1 MQDLTELI
9 VNLIQDLSS
18 GNGFIRFIVIMV
30 KVPVCILVEKKNRED
45 LRGTSQE
52 TFLEFWPT
60 GHTV

>member
-30 KVPVCILVEKKNRED
+30 KLPVCILVEKKNRED
-45 LRGTSQE
+45 LRWTSQE